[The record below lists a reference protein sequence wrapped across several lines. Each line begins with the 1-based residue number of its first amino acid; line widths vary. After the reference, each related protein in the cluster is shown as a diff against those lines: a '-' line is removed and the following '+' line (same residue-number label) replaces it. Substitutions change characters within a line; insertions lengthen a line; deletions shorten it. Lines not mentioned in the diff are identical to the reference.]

1 MSKFENDASS
11 QILLPGEIL
20 TLTLE
25 GEPVEISGYAG
36 TLWITVEGDGDD
48 HVLRAGE
55 RFESGSRG
63 LLAIQVLSSLPAAF
77 SVKPAKG
84 PSSPRCAAA
93 PLAFR

>member
-1 MSKFENDASS
+1 MPKFGDDSCS

-20 TLTLE
+20 TLTLD
-25 GEPVEISGYAG
+25 GKPVEISGYAG
-36 TLWITVEGDGDD
+36 TLWITVEGDSDD

-55 RFESGSRG
+55 RFESGPEG

-77 SVKPAKG
+77 SVKPARG